1 MKLLKNNKKML
12 IITNK
17 QKEQVKKDLKALLE
31 QKIKAENSIYTE
43 KSIIDGITLQ
53 FRMFETL
60 AIFAGVFDVVEIQ
73 INEKEQN
80 G

>member
-1 MKLLKNNKKML
+1 ML

-60 AIFAGVFDVVEIQ
+60 AIFAGVFDVIEIQ

>member
-60 AIFAGVFDVVEIQ
+60 AIFAGVFDVIEIQ

>member
-1 MKLLKNNKKML
+1 ML